1 MQVRKDRIQLF
12 GEKRKILP
20 IYANNEN
27 GNMEQP
33 EKDTE
38 WVRVPAYRLN
48 INSVLVK
55 FSKYNVMKSLTLLLN

>member
-1 MQVRKDRIQLF
+1 M
-12 GEKRKILP
+12 LP

-48 INSVLVK
+48 VNSVLVK

>member
-1 MQVRKDRIQLF
+1 MQVRIDRIQSF

-27 GNMEQP
+27 GDMEQP
-33 EKDTE
+33 EKGIE

-48 INSVLVK
+48 VNSGLVK
-55 FSKYNVMKSLTLLLN
+55 FSKCNVMKSLTLLLN